1 MWYHDAL
8 EAGLINTYH
17 RHSVSTHT
25 SVYSVLS
32 VRTHWLSSW
41 WPSSLCSCWPLCCH
55 TWPSL
60 VRLTELLE
68 LIHLL
73 TNILTALSC
82 FLSSCECGYSE
93 WHRCKTTLQTL
104 HGFCSK
110 ELATYLWWIPHFW
123 WVCLDCRTLSKEVE
137 CIVWK
142 CTSWNLIFYSLK
154 YKTEC

>member
-1 MWYHDAL
+1 MHYVYRANICKCEIVKECLVGENSLIVFIMTIISLFLLASLLPQLTFTGETDWTT
-8 EAGLINTYH
+8 ELINQ
-17 RHSVSTHT
+17 
-25 SVYSVLS
+25 LN
-32 VRTHWLSSW
+32 
-41 WPSSLCSCWPLCCH
+41 
-55 TWPSL
+55 
-60 VRLTELLE
+60 
-68 LIHLL
+68 
-73 TNILTALSC
+73 NILTALSC

-142 CTSWNLIFYSLK
+142 CKSWDLTFYSLK